1 PAQHRG
7 DTAVRRCL
15 ARVVDEPRGIG
26 LGADRLP
33 DLLLEVRAHR
43 PPGGAAQHQAEDLG
57 LDRGV
62 REPRAPG
69 LLALVEWA
77 DGLEAAGLRLQ
88 EGTACELSDVV
99 AAGVLL
105 DALHPRR

>member
-1 PAQHRG
+1 THDHPAPPPPSTRKQQAEPRPDAQHRV
-7 DTAVRRCL
+7 DTAVRRFL

-77 DGLEAAGLRLQ
+77 DGLEAAGL
-88 EGTACELSDVV
+88 
-99 AAGVLL
+99 
-105 DALHPRR
+105 